1 MNKMKIDLHNH
12 TYYSDGKYSPEE
24 LVLRAKRN
32 NVDVFALTDHDSVFG
47 CDEIEKIAEKHGIKV
62 IKGLEL
68 STYHKGESIHIVS
81 LFKNNIVPKSL
92 LDFSISF
99 KEKRKERAIKMMEN
113 IKNIYGLKMDVDELI
128 KESKVI
134 TRANML
140 YHLMKYNNLTRDEA
154 AVYINNKSKAYIP
167 STKMSVEDGIKLLR
181 EADTLV
187 ILAHPCLYKEEYLD
201 EILSLGFDGMEVKY
215 PSPKNDEAKM
225 RKYQEKYYILASAG
239 SDCHGEGDGVTGDH
253 GDIGTSTL
261 TEEEFLPIKKLLNL

>member
-32 NVDVFALTDHDSVFG
+32 GVDVFALTDHDSVFG
-47 CDEIEKIAEKHGIKV
+47 CDEIVEIAEKYGIKV
-62 IKGLEL
+62 IKGMEL

-81 LFKNNIVPKSL
+81 LFKNNVIPEELKTFSL
-92 LDFSISF
+92 NHL
-99 KEKRKERAIKMMEN
+99 EARKNRAIKMMEN
-113 IKNIYGLKMDVDELI
+113 IKEIYGLKMDIDELVRS
-128 KESKVI
+128 SKVI

-140 YHLMKYNNLTRDEA
+140 FHLMEKNNLTREEA
-154 AVYINNKSKAYIP
+154 QVYISSKSKAYIP
-167 STKMSVEDGIKLLR
+167 STKMSVEDGLKLLR
-181 EADTLV
+181 GAGTVV
-187 ILAHPCLYKEEYLD
+187 ILAHPCLYPEEYLD

-225 RKYQEKYYILASAG
+225 RRYQEKYHILASAG
-239 SDCHGEGDGVTGDH
+239 SDCHGEGEGVTGDH
-253 GDIGTSTL
+253 GDIGTRTL